1 MILVIS
7 LTVAILFG
15 TGAFL
20 MLQRNLLRVVVGVVL
35 ISNAANLFIISSGL
49 SVGVPPIHP
58 LPEGEEVS
66 DPLVQAMV
74 LTAIVIS
81 SSITALLLALVYRL
95 YRSHD
100 SIDIEDI
107 SRAEVEAAE
116 ALEQEGM
123 MRPVSREEEPHRRAP
138 ERGDPEREAPEEE
151 PGPETPARG
160 SRVRGGDEGGGG

>member
-1 MILVIS
+1 MIFAIS

-15 TGAFL
+15 TGSYL
-20 MLQRNLLRVVVGVVL
+20 MLQRNLVRMVVGIVL

-49 SVGVPPIHP
+49 SVGVPPVLPI
-58 LPEGEEVS
+58 PEGANAS

-74 LTAIVIS
+74 LTAIIIS

-95 YRSHD
+95 YRSHG

-116 ALEQEGM
+116 SLEREGVL
-123 MRPVSREEEPHRRAP
+123 RTVSREEEPHRRAP
-138 ERGDPEREAPEEE
+138 ERGDPERETPEE
-151 PGPETPARG
+151 RSG
-160 SRVRGGDEGGGG
+160 SRGGRKS

>member
-1 MILVIS
+1 MILAIS

-15 TGAFL
+15 AGSFL

-49 SVGVPPIHP
+49 SVGVPPVVPI
-58 LPEGEEVS
+58 PEGAAAS

-95 YRSHD
+95 YRSHG

-116 ALEQEGM
+116 ALEREGVL
-123 MRPVSREEEPHRRAP
+123 RSVSREEEPGKYAP
-138 ERGDPEREAPEEE
+138 ERGDPEKETPEER
-151 PGPETPARG
+151 PG
-160 SRVRGGDEGGGG
+160 SRSGRRG

>member
-1 MILVIS
+1 MILAIS

-15 TGAFL
+15 TGSFL

-49 SVGVPPIHP
+49 SVGAPPVHP
-58 LPEGEEVS
+58 LPANADVS

-116 ALEQEGM
+116 ALEREGVL
-123 MRPVSREEEPHRRAP
+123 RSVRREEEPGHRAP
-138 ERGDPEREAPEEE
+138 ERGDPERGDPERETPEER
-151 PGPETPARG
+151 PG
-160 SRVRGGDEGGGG
+160 SRDRRRR

>member
-1 MILVIS
+1 MILAIS
-7 LTVAILFG
+7 LAVAILFG

-20 MLQRNLLRVVVGVVL
+20 MLQRNLLRVVVGIVL
-35 ISNAANLFIISSGL
+35 VSNAANLFIISSGL
-49 SVGVPPIHP
+49 SLGVPPVQP
-58 LPEGEEVS
+58 VPEGQAVS

-95 YRSHD
+95 YRSHG

-116 ALEQEGM
+116 ALEREGM
-123 MRPVSREEEPHRRAP
+123 MRSLNREEEPDGHAP
-138 ERGDPEREAPEEE
+138 ERGDPEREVSEEE
-151 PGPETPARG
+151 SGPQPTRG
-160 SRVRGGDEGGGG
+160 AEDRGGR

>member
-1 MILVIS
+1 MILAIS

-15 TGAFL
+15 AGSFL

-49 SVGVPPIHP
+49 SVGVTPVVPI
-58 LPEGEEVS
+58 PEGESAS

-116 ALEQEGM
+116 ALEREGVL
-123 MRPVSREEEPHRRAP
+123 RSVRREEEPSHRSP
-138 ERGDPEREAPEEE
+138 ERGDPERETPEER
-151 PGPETPARG
+151 PG
-160 SRVRGGDEGGGG
+160 SRDGRRS